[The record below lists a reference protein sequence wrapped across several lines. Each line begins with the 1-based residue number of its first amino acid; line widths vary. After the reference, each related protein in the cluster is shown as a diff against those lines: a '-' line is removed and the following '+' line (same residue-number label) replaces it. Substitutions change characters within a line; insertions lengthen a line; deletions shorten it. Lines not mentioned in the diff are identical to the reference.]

1 MYLQLIFL
9 ILNLIHANNSEDN
22 KKEYVLFLNNR
33 IKFYSN
39 NDENNMNV
47 EFKEFNRQM
56 CNEIIL
62 TMPKKRINS
71 LINDELINKA
81 NDDTLLTVF
90 KEKHHKSA
98 EAFKFTQKFFIDSKT
113 KKYCYIYNFAL

>member
-9 ILNLIHANNSEDN
+9 ILNLIHVNNSEDN
-22 KKEYVLFLNNR
+22 KKEYVLCLNNR

-39 NDENNMNV
+39 KDENMNV

-62 TMPKKRINS
+62 TMPKKRMNS
-71 LINDELINKA
+71 LIDDEYINKA
-81 NDDTLLTVF
+81 NGDTLLTVF

>member
-9 ILNLIHANNSEDN
+9 ILNLIHVNNSEDN
-22 KKEYVLFLNNR
+22 KKEYVLCLNNR

-39 NDENNMNV
+39 KDENMNV
-47 EFKEFNRQM
+47 EFKEFDRQM

-62 TMPKKRINS
+62 TMPKKRTNS
-71 LINDELINKA
+71 LVNDEYINKA
-81 NDDTLLTVF
+81 NEDTLLTVF